1 MYQLNPLFSFSEDK
15 LLAHIPPANTGD
27 KYNINMLR
35 CMNYIS
41 QHYSS
46 LEEQIDNTYEIET
59 GFFFFCT
66 PKTIFA
72 LYFWSDG
79 PDDLPAFV
87 AISIDSE
94 KTKAFGS
101 PYYNIELHYAS
112 LKFLSDDV
120 MPTLSKHLIEI
131 CSNLKRHFIS
141 APDEVNFLTL
151 YENKYLS
158 GSLTANEFNHQMKLP
173 MFQYSRNVS
182 ICSYMKQY
190 GNDLLFNKPFENA
203 PLFLESFVATHL
215 FNTSRGQKTPLM
227 QLYYE
232 IRDIGSKLYEGELA
246 QNLVNSELGISTT
259 INDTQTITDQ
269 LYDIINLLTDEL
281 DELKHY
287 TFNELKPS
295 LFGIPFKHTFSEH
308 TAKIAN
314 EFKKEVRTNRTKDL
328 KTCFVQ
334 PIFVKHHSWCGFVPD
349 ERYIVINRLMH
360 IDAINKFIDNYHKH
374 KATIYKN
381 LSGLSK
387 LIQENP
393 SECDIL
399 ISTHLSDKIT
409 HFSKRFNEIDTKL
422 SEELELI
429 LSHFKDI
436 EVI

>member
-1 MYQLNPLFSFSEDK
+1 MYHSNSRLSFNEEQ
-15 LLAHIPPANTGD
+15 LLAYIPPEHTGE
-27 KYNINMLR
+27 KYIINKLR
-35 CMNYIS
+35 CMDYIAK
-41 QHYSS
+41 HYTS
-46 LEEQIDNTYEIET
+46 LEQQIHNTYEIDQD
-59 GFFFFCT
+59 FFFFCT
-66 PKTIFA
+66 PKTIFS
-72 LYFWSDG
+72 LYFWSDS
-79 PDDLPAFV
+79 PEDYPAFV
-87 AISIDSE
+87 AISIDTE
-94 KTKAFGS
+94 KTKAFSS
-101 PYYNIELHYAS
+101 PYYNIELHCAS
-112 LKFLSDDV
+112 LRFLSDDV
-120 MPTLSKHLIEI
+120 MPTLSKHII
-131 CSNLKRHFIS
+131 KFCSNLKRHFIS
-141 APDEVNFLTL
+141 SPDEVNFLTL

-173 MFQYSRNVS
+173 MFQYSRNLS
-182 ICSYMKQY
+182 ISSYMKQY
-190 GNDLLFNKPFENA
+190 GDDLLFNKPFENA

-215 FNTSRGQKTPLM
+215 FNVSRGQKTPLM
-227 QLYYE
+227 QLYYD
-232 IRDIGSKLYEGELA
+232 IQNIGSKLYESKLLEDLAKRQFDITNEFDHTENITNQLDDFINEL
-246 QNLVNSELGISTT
+246 T
-259 INDTQTITDQ
+259 IEI
-269 LYDIINLLTDEL
+269 

-314 EFKKEVRTNRTKDL
+314 EFEKEVRTNRTKDL

-349 ERYIVINRLMH
+349 ERYIVINHLMH
-360 IDAINKFIDNYHKH
+360 IDAINNFIDNYHKH

-387 LIQENP
+387 LVQENP

-409 HFSKRFNEIDTKL
+409 HFSERFNEIDTKL